1 MTFVTNSVYVNKE
14 FVISEIKYRKY
25 VHLLF

>member
-1 MTFVTNSVYVNKE
+1 MIFVTNSVSVNKD

-25 VHLLF
+25 VHLQF